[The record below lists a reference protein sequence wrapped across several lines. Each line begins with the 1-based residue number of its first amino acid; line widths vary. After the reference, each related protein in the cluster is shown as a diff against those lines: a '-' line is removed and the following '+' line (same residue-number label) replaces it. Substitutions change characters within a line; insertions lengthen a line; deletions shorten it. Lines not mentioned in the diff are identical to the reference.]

1 MENSEFKQGE
11 KGFCSSACFQKYS
24 LANSH
29 KCMFPGCTKTFLKEA
44 GHFAHGKWF
53 CEQSHQE
60 NDPEIKKIEEMQAK
74 LKASKMA
81 GTAGDGVADEDEDD
95 EEEVEY
101 EI

>member
-1 MENSEFKQGE
+1 
-11 KGFCSSACFQKYS
+11 
-24 LANSH
+24 
-29 KCMFPGCTKTFLKEA
+29 MFPGCTKTFLKES

-53 CEQSHQE
+53 CSESHQE

-74 LKASKMA
+74 LKARKMA
-81 GTAGDGVADEDEDD
+81 GGAEGIPEDEDDDD